1 MAIFLQ
7 KNFQKQK
14 SNNCSTIF
22 VLQNGAG
29 AFNLFQKELD
39 FNDRLFQYV
48 FVPIN
53 AKADHLR
60 MRSLIF

>member
-1 MAIFLQ
+1 MATFFQ
-7 KNFQKQK
+7 KKNFQKQK

-39 FNDRLFQYV
+39 LMTDFFNMFLFQ
-48 FVPIN
+48 
-53 AKADHLR
+53 
-60 MRSLIF
+60 